1 MKNTNSPEEQQ
12 NAQTKL
18 IIFKSLPPSS
28 KDSPRCM
35 LRIPENAAVELL
47 QAPQPTFPPIHK
59 AHSATSSPF
68 SLTPRIAK
76 DKNFEF
82 PDVMT
87 RDREARATPDSQKS
101 NSKNER
107 RIKKHSSDKR
117 ISINILDLPEINKS
131 PIRVQSEPDREYQGV
146 ITFQSLK

>member
-1 MKNTNSPEEQQ
+1 MNNHNTSEEQQ
-12 NAQTKL
+12 NAQSKL
-18 IIFKSLPPSS
+18 IIFKTLPPSS

-35 LRIPENAAVELL
+35 LRIPENVASNLL
-47 QAPQPTFPPIHK
+47 QAPQSTFPSIHK

-87 RDREARATPDSQKS
+87 RDRKARGTPDSQKS
-101 NSKNER
+101 NSRNER
-107 RIKKHSSDKR
+107 RIKKHSSDM
-117 ISINILDLPEINKS
+117 II
-131 PIRVQSEPDREYQGV
+131 
-146 ITFQSLK
+146 